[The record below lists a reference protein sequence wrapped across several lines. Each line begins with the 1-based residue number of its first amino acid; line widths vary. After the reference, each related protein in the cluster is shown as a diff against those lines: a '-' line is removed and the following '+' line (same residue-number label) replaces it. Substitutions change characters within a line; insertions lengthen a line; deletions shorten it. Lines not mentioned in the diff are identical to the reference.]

1 MNIRALALMLLIWLT
16 GCKAPQ
22 RVVEVPVKTIEREVT
37 RLIPYRLPGDSVLM
51 QAVFECDSANN
62 VLMTSLEETKSK
74 LTTAFKFRGGV
85 LDYRVMK
92 PPDTVWLK
100 SDSIIINRE
109 IPVIVEVSKVEYRQ
123 SRFQRIF
130 FYLGLIMSAGGL
142 TWLAGLITKR

>member
-1 MNIRALALMLLIWLT
+1 MPI
-16 GCKAPQ
+16 Q
-22 RVVEVPVKTIEREVT
+22 VPVKTIEREVT

-74 LTTAFKFRGGV
+74 LTTAFRFRGGV

-109 IPVIVEVSKVEYRQ
+109 IPVIVEVPEIEYRQ
-123 SRFQRIF
+123 SRFQKAL
-130 FYLGLIMSAGGL
+130 FYIGLMTVVGGL
-142 TWLAGLITKR
+142 TWLAGLIIKR